1 MKNSITDRI
10 DRLRDLMKKERI
22 DVYYIPSDD
31 FHGSEFV
38 SDYFKERE
46 YISGFTGSAG
56 TVIVSMDEAVLY
68 TDGRYFLQAEKEL
81 EGSGI
86 KLYRDGNKNVPKI
99 NQYLCEILDDGM
111 TLAFDGRCMTTNKVF
126 QMKSY
131 FLRNNKNIIINGS
144 VDLPGIM
151 WEDRPELPDEKGF
164 VLKEEYAGES
174 LKSKILKIR
183 EFMYSKSA
191 DIFILTSL
199 DDIAWTL
206 NIRGGDVKCSPLVLS
221 YLIVSMDDI
230 CFYCGSGKK
239 EDRKLAGIYDYLVDN
254 GICVKG
260 YFDIYEDLKGFEKE
274 VILADL
280 SKVNYKIYSMIERLQ
295 INDVYNP
302 TTILKAVKNDTE
314 IKNMR
319 DAHIKDAVAS
329 IKFLYWFKNRSLNQ
343 KITELDL
350 CENMLENRSSM
361 DGFISESFEP
371 IVAYG
376 KHGAIVHYSP
386 DENTNAEIENKSFVL
401 IDTGAHYIEG
411 TTDITR
417 TISCGELTEEEKRNY
432 TLVLKGNLALGNA
445 VFMEGAT
452 GASLDML
459 ARKPLWDNYMDYNH
473 GTGHG
478 VGYLLNVHEGP
489 NAIRYKVSS
498 VINTPAFK
506 EGMITSNEPGLY
518 LTDKY
523 GIRTENMILCVNKA
537 ENEFGKFLGFETLT
551 LVPFETEAIVLNMLN
566 EEERELINSYHER
579 IYTTLHKYFDGNELK
594 FLESIT
600 KRI

>member
-319 DAHIKDAVAS
+319 DAHIKDAVAY

-376 KHGAIVHYSP
+376 KHGAIVHYEATHETDVPLRPEGLLLLDS
-386 DENTNAEIENKSFVL
+386 
-401 IDTGAHYIEG
+401 GAQYQDG

-417 TISCGELTEEEKRNY
+417 TIALGPVTEEQRHVY
-432 TLVLKGNLALGNA
+432 TLVLKGHIQLAMLCFPDGTS
-445 VFMEGAT
+445 GT
-452 GASLDML
+452 QLDAL
-459 ARKPLWDNYMDYNH
+459 ARKDMWAEGMNFLH

-478 VGYLLNVHEGP
+478 VGSYLCVHEGP
-489 NAIRYKVSS
+489 QQIRMEYR
-498 VINTPAFK
+498 PARFHA
-506 EGMITSNEPGLY
+506 GMTITDEPGIY
-518 LTDKY
+518 LE
-523 GIRTENMILCVNKA
+523 GRFGVRIENMLLTVPHKTT
-537 ENEFGKFLGFETLT
+537 EFGNFLKFETLT
-551 LVPFETEAIVLNMLN
+551 LCPIDTSPIVVAMLTNDEIRWLND
-566 EEERELINSYHER
+566 YHER
-579 IYTTLHKYFDGNELK
+579 VYSVLSPHLDEGEKQWLRKVTQPLTTK
-594 FLESIT
+594 
-600 KRI
+600 